1 MIRKQPDYHSYLIR
15 LWRAGGEG
23 EVDPSPWRASL
34 EDPHTGE
41 RFGFAG
47 LDELFDFLRE
57 QVGGNR
63 LPAEKNINSG
73 RLR

>member
-1 MIRKQPDYHSYLIR
+1 MIQKQPDYRSYLMR
-15 LWRAGGEG
+15 LWRAGGEAAS
-23 EVDPSPWRASL
+23 SPWRASL

-47 LDELFDFLRE
+47 LEELFDFLRE
-57 QVGGNR
+57 QIGDRN
-63 LPAEKNINSG
+63 LPEEKNSNSG